1 MTTMAEQNEIVPIS
15 RKQIVRQAN
24 EAYRYR
30 MEDIEKLA
38 EAVARS
44 RMFGITTKEQA
55 LVLMSIAQAEG
66 RHPAEAARDYNIIQG
81 RPAKTSEAMMR
92 DLIAAGGRVKWHQ
105 LTDDAVEATFS
116 HPAGGEIRI
125 LWDTARAQ
133 KAGLAAKEM
142 WKKYPRQML
151 RSRCVSEGVR
161 TVCPMATSG
170 MYVPEEV
177 RDMPAIDT
185 EPSPASDTTAD
196 LDTFA
201 GQRVEEEGY
210 PGSLVPPRREPPP
223 VTEPDPFG
231 LPPRREPPPVTEPD
245 PFGLPPLPIRNEK
258 PSPRR
263 SAIWQEQSYR
273 IAATELLDGTPDW
286 DKWASDIEFL
296 IGEASREEIDKLRED
311 NKELLQQLRRSERSD
326 RYRDITIAA
335 DARRTDLHEEA
346 KQEAGK

>member
-24 EAYRYR
+24 EAYQHR

-133 KAGLAAKEM
+133 KAGLASKEM

-185 EPSPASDTTAD
+185 EPSPDSDTTAD

-231 LPPRREPPPVTEPD
+231 LPP
-245 PFGLPPLPIRNEK
+245 LPIRNEK
-258 PSPRR
+258 PTLRR
-263 SAIWQEQSYR
+263 SAIWQEQNYR
-273 IAATELLDGTPDW
+273 VTATELLDGTPDW

-296 IGEASREEIDKLRED
+296 IGEATTEEIDKLRED

-335 DARRTDLHEEA
+335 AARRTDLHEEA
-346 KQEAGK
+346 KQEPGK